1 MYWLHHTKLPKAF
14 EKHSGDEQTKYY
26 IVDILT
32 SLYRKVKEMSQCV
45 EINALDRDGAVM
57 ECEKMPYEVIVVE
70 V

>member
-1 MYWLHHTKLPKAF
+1 LAEVILIATELYLAP
-14 EKHSGDEQTKYY
+14 QTY

-45 EINALDRDGAVM
+45 EINALYRNGAVM
-57 ECEKMPYEVIVVE
+57 KCEKMPYEVIVVE